1 MVTIKKDNQLSL
13 EVHVNQI
20 KEDVKKGELV
30 LEHEIFLKLK
40 KEVGFKEEYEGYE
53 KLLDIIKDNEEN
65 NICRL
70 SKKKISE
77 LYGMSYTST
86 LNKMN
91 FLVRYDLI
99 RQVDGGFVRTEEKLN
114 NAIPFFIMPKILA
127 LKILRPDL
135 RTRERKNYKKQAE
148 ILSVSLREIQ
158 VADGFINYVIG
169 HPECSL
175 YQYGLI

>member
-1 MVTIKKDNQLSL
+1 MIAIKKDNHSSL
-13 EVHVNQI
+13 EVDLNQI

-30 LEHEIFLKLK
+30 LEHVMFLKLI
-40 KEVGFKEEYEGYE
+40 KEVGFNEVYEGYE
-53 KLLDIIKDNEEN
+53 KLLDIMKDNEEN

-99 RQVDGGFVRTEEKLN
+99 RQVDGGFVRTEEELI
-114 NAIPFFIMPKILA
+114 NATPFFIMPKMLA

-135 RTRERKNYKKQAE
+135 RIRERKNYQKQAE
-148 ILSVSLREIQ
+148 ILSVSLKEIQ
-158 VADGFINYVIG
+158 VADGFITYVIS

-175 YQYGLI
+175 YQ